1 MSLIMRKVTISV
13 TMHGRDNVMTSQIM
27 NTNTYIVQLIMI
39 TLTIVI
45 DDTTSLRSKRREWM
59 HITMQSK
66 GK

>member
-1 MSLIMRKVTISV
+1 MRKVTRSV

-27 NTNTYIVQLIMI
+27 NTNTYMVQLIMI

>member
-27 NTNTYIVQLIMI
+27 NTNTYMVQLIMI